1 MTDNRRV
8 STRAT
13 GVVGVAI
20 LSSRVLGLIR
30 EMVIASL
37 FGATRN
43 MDAFLTAFRAPNM
56 LRDLFA
62 EGALSTAFVTTF
74 SRRIATE
81 GDQSAWRLAS
91 KVATLTTIFMSA
103 ITVLGIVFAPAVIAI
118 LAPGFAPEK
127 AQLTVQLTRVM
138 FPFILLVSLAAL
150 AMGMLNARDV
160 FGMPAMASSFFNL
173 GSIIGGVA
181 LCYWLDPQPDWRHP
195 HFGEHGLLGLA
206 IGTLIGG
213 FLQLIVQFPPLRRV
227 GFKFHPDF
235 SWRDPGVKTIL
246 QLMGPAT
253 IAASAVQVNVAVNS
267 GFASA
272 LGDGPM
278 TWLNIAFRLMQLPL
292 GLFGVA
298 VATVTLPLVSR
309 NAALGNKAEFAA
321 ALSHALRLVMLLTI
335 PSAVGLMIL
344 ADPIIS
350 LIYEHGRFTSFAT
363 TQTAIALQFYAIGLV
378 GYSAVKVLAP
388 AFYALDKRHLPM
400 LVSLLSIAVNF
411 GLNWFFAFQLHIG
424 HRGLALSTSLV
435 AITNFLLLYVL
446 MKRYS
451 GQLETRAL
459 IMTFMKL
466 CIAGAVLAAIC
477 FGARYI
483 FFRELFSLRVWQ
495 KLIDLLITIPICA
508 IAFFA
513 TAYALRIAEVHD
525 LLALVQRKIRR

>member
-1 MTDNRRV
+1 MTATQDRRV

-13 GVVGVAI
+13 GIVGIAI
-20 LSSRVLGLIR
+20 LSSRVLGLVR
-30 EMVIASL
+30 EMVIAAL

-81 GDQSAWRLAS
+81 GDSSAWRLAS
-91 KVATLTTIFMSA
+91 KVATL
-103 ITVLGIVFAPAVIAI
+103 AVV
-118 LAPGFAPEK
+118 APGFAPEK
-127 AQLTVQLTRVM
+127 AQLTILLTRIM

-150 AMGMLNARDV
+150 AMGMLNAKDV
-160 FGMPAMASSFFNL
+160 FGIPAMASSFFNL

-195 HFGEHGLLGLA
+195 HFGERGLIALA
-206 IGTLIGG
+206 IATLIGG
-213 FLQLIVQFPPLRRV
+213 LLQLLVQFPPLKRV
-227 GFKFHPDF
+227 GFRFRPDF
-235 SWRDPGVKTIL
+235 SWSDPGVRTIL
-246 QLMGPAT
+246 TLMGPAA

-309 NAALGNKAEFAA
+309 SAALGNMAEFRS
-321 ALSHALRLVMLLTI
+321 ALSHSLRLVMLLTV
-335 PSAVGLMIL
+335 PSAIGLIIL

-350 LIYEHGRFTSFAT
+350 LIYEHGRFTSLAT
-363 TQTAIALQFYAIGLV
+363 IQTAAALRFYAIGLV

-400 LVSLLSIAVNF
+400 LVSLLS
-411 GLNWFFAFQLHIG
+411 
-424 HRGLALSTSLV
+424 
-435 AITNFLLLYVL
+435 
-446 MKRYS
+446 
-451 GQLETRAL
+451 
-459 IMTFMKL
+459 
-466 CIAGAVLAAIC
+466 
-477 FGARYI
+477 
-483 FFRELFSLRVWQ
+483 
-495 KLIDLLITIPICA
+495 
-508 IAFFA
+508 
-513 TAYALRIAEVHD
+513 
-525 LLALVQRKIRR
+525 